1 MKIYHPRDFPLK
13 LRNPVG
19 TLGNFD
25 GVHLGHQALLRETK
39 ALAQELE
46 GEALVIT
53 FEPHPRLV
61 LRPEAGLKLLTTFE
75 EKKALLED
83 LGFTSTLVVPFET
96 EVADLPAEEFVE
108 EYLVYG
114 LGLRGLVVGFNY
126 RFGRGRGGDHELLR
140 RLGERYGFQVK
151 VIPPQV
157 IDGQTVSS
165 TLIRELLGEGKV
177 RQAAALLGRPYALR
191 GKVVQG
197 EARGRTLGFPTANL
211 DPPPEKL
218 IPARGVYAVKV
229 SWRGQNLS
237 GVMNIGEK
245 PTFGG
250 HRLSLEVHLFDFE
263 EDLYGEMLEVE
274 FIEFLRP
281 EIKFPSPAALI
292 QQIAKDCQKARE
304 ILKT

>member
-1 MKIYHPRDFPLK
+1 MKIYQPRDFPLK

-25 GVHLGHQALLRETK
+25 GVHLGHQALLRETR
-39 ALAQELE
+39 ALARELA

-61 LRPEAGLKLLTTFE
+61 LRPEAGLRLLTTFE
-75 EKKALLED
+75 EKMALLEA
-83 LGFTSTLVVPFET
+83 LGFTSALVVPFEP

-140 RLGERYGFQVK
+140 KLGEKYGFQVK

-165 TLIRELLGEGKV
+165 TLIRELLREGQV
-177 RQAAALLGRPYALR
+177 RRAALFLGRPYALR
-191 GKVVQG
+191 GRVIRG
-197 EARGRTLGFPTANL
+197 EGRGRTLGFPTANL
-211 DPPPEKL
+211 EPPPEKL
-218 IPARGVYAVKV
+218 IPARGVYAVRV
-229 SWRGQNLS
+229 SWRKHRLT

-250 HRLSLEVHLFDFE
+250 HRLSLEVYLFDFKGE
-263 EDLYGEMLEVE
+263 LYGETLAVE

-281 EIKFPSPAALI
+281 EIKFPSPAALV
-292 QQIAKDCQKARE
+292 QQIASDCRKARE
-304 ILKT
+304 ILKV